1 MACRMCPE
9 IMFYERTAFRFVCQH
24 VYLEDKITLILSLY
38 EYINWT
44 VEIRKV
50 LDFLSNMIS
59 KMMYYLI
66 IIILDNVIDISTMIF
81 FFKNVVR
88 NHY

>member
-9 IMFYERTAFRFVCQH
+9 IMFYERTALRFVCRH
-24 VYLEDKITLILSLY
+24 VYLEDKITLIFLSLY

-50 LDFLSNMIS
+50 LDFFIQ
-59 KMMYYLI
+59 Y
-66 IIILDNVIDISTMIF
+66 DF
-81 FFKNVVR
+81 
-88 NHY
+88 